1 MARNPHPEETVRRI
15 LDVAEELFCTRG
27 YEHTTMADIVDGL
40 GGLTKGAV
48 YHHFK
53 SKEEIFE
60 AVFERANEPLVARTE
75 EILADRS
82 LSGLEKIRALDE
94 ASAASPSA
102 ELWGAMRP
110 SSDPIQSAR
119 LLAREYLD
127 LFELAHDFIEPAIRE
142 GVNWYTCDGEE
153 YAPVTAHDFVDAA
166 KWLLNKLYGEVLK
179 ETDWLYDRLSDYQDL
194 KRLTSGYHY
203 ILILEK
209 KPKNGK
215 LISMRHSFKAYEVTF
230 VDTYYG
236 QKYTAHAIAFV
247 SRKH

>member
-1 MARNPHPEETVRRI
+1 MKKV
-15 LDVAEELFCTRG
+15 
-27 YEHTTMADIVDGL
+27 
-40 GGLTKGAV
+40 
-48 YHHFK
+48 
-53 SKEEIFE
+53 IFE
-60 AVFERANEPLVARTE
+60 GNEVRAY
-75 EILADRS
+75 
-82 LSGLEKIRALDE
+82 SGSE
-94 ASAASPSA
+94 SP
-102 ELWGAMRP
+102 
-110 SSDPIQSAR
+110 
-119 LLAREYLD
+119 
-127 LFELAHDFIEPAIRE
+127 DFP
-142 GVNWYTCDGEE
+142 
-153 YAPVTAHDFVDAA
+153 

-236 QKYTAHAIAFV
+236 QKYTAHARAFV